1 MSWFSSR
8 WPSASPPAAPSP
20 PAQRAASAL
29 GSDRGAGCSPLS
41 LRALSDEDSGDEPD
55 ADSWAGPATARTG
68 DAVTFGINQYDEQ
81 ALQQERQVSTD
92 ASNAEMRR
100 TARLA
105 DHRAAV
111 LIAGSAGMPNVNAVW
126 VDCSPNRA
134 WLDKLDERR
143 LMKMAYDVADGRG
156 EQVQRVNSAMRDMPN
171 VAPAIGN
178 ARDVSHEVMTVL
190 KQFRQ
195 ELIRSHV
202 VCLSP
207 VAEAAMAELASE
219 LEPIVG
225 WTPPAP
231 QDSETGLDQWSTLTL
246 AGVSVDPKTY
256 AGAGGAEHHVATVH
270 DRSFTK
276 LLTRILRRHPNFST
290 VFCQAVGKLVAYRSA
305 LQHGSAVTRLRL
317 VEMRA
322 DSIRERRKCLEWFRA
337 PARRDG
343 VQELAKRCHVQP
355 WLYALSF
362 DWVSVAL
369 RELDQDQK
377 GAEAMNALDVQSGPV
392 RGSSQRRA
400 RGQVVRGNTMSPYCY
415 GSA

>member
-1 MSWFSSR
+1 MSWFTSR
-8 WPSASPPAAPSP
+8 WPSASPLAVPSP
-20 PAQRAASAL
+20 PAQRAASGL
-29 GSDRGAGCSPLS
+29 RPDPGADWSPPS
-41 LRALSDEDSGDEPD
+41 LRALSDADSEDGAD
-55 ADSWAGPATARTG
+55 ADSWAGPAAVETG
-68 DAVTFGINQYDEQ
+68 DAMTFGANRYDKQVLADEQ
-81 ALQQERQVSTD
+81 TKSTD
-92 ASNAEMRR
+92 QNTAEMRR

-156 EQVQRVNSAMRDMPN
+156 EQVRRVNGAMRDMPN

-207 VAEAAMAELASE
+207 VAEAAMTELVAE
-219 LEPIVG
+219 LEPLVG
-225 WTPPAP
+225 WTSPNL
-231 QDSETGLDQWSTLTL
+231 QDSETGLDQWNPQSQN
-246 AGVSVDPKTY
+246 GVLIDAKTHN
-256 AGAGGAEHHVATVH
+256 GAQGAEHHVATVH

-322 DSIRERRKCLEWFRA
+322 DSIRERRKCMEWFRD
-337 PARRDG
+337 PTRRDS
-343 VQELAKRCHVQP
+343 VQELARRCHAEP

-362 DWVSVAL
+362 DWVSLAL

-377 GAEAMNALDVQSGPV
+377 GDVMDALVMPAGPDRSV
-392 RGSSQRRA
+392 PRRG
-400 RGQVVRGNTMSPYCY
+400 RGTPLVRGNAMSPYCY
-415 GSA
+415 GPA